1 MRLLDHP
8 AAALAWLGRHGT
20 SAVAVSIFLGLAVPP
35 LAALF
40 KPLVPE
46 AIFLL
51 LMLAFL
57 RVDAWELRARFAAP
71 GLVVLATAWIML
83 AVPAALGL
91 VFLAFG
97 LPELAPE
104 LFVGLTLQACAPPIM
119 AAPAFAALMGLE
131 AALSLATLVLCMVVT
146 PLTAAAFSEIFVGSA
161 LSLSPVALGVQ
172 LLLILAGSVLAAAM
186 IRAIAG
192 KVWVQRQRQ
201 RIDGLSVILLLVF
214 AVAVMGGVTI
224 GFVARP
230 LFVIGLLLLSFMLAL
245 GLTAVT
251 TLVFARAGRGR
262 AFALGLACG
271 HRNLGLMLAAT
282 GGAVPDLTWLYFGI
296 AQFPIYLLPQLLK
309 PIAQRLQ
316 MDREKFG

>member
-1 MRLLDHP
+1 MAGTNPEEASQPRRSPLLLARLRSGPGPHPMRLLDHP

-57 RVDAWELRARFAAP
+57 RVDARELRAHFAKP
-71 GLVVLATAWIML
+71 GLVVLATAWIVL

-104 LFVGLTLQACAPPIM
+104 LFVGLMLQACAPPIM

-146 PLTAAAFSEIFVGSA
+146 PLSAAAFAEILVGSA
-161 LSLSPVALGVQ
+161 LSLSPAALGV
-172 LLLILAGSVLAAAM
+172 
-186 IRAIAG
+186 
-192 KVWVQRQRQ
+192 
-201 RIDGLSVILLLVF
+201 
-214 AVAVMGGVTI
+214 
-224 GFVARP
+224 
-230 LFVIGLLLLSFMLAL
+230 
-245 GLTAVT
+245 
-251 TLVFARAGRGR
+251 
-262 AFALGLACG
+262 
-271 HRNLGLMLAAT
+271 
-282 GGAVPDLTWLYFGI
+282 
-296 AQFPIYLLPQLLK
+296 
-309 PIAQRLQ
+309 
-316 MDREKFG
+316 